1 MENDFRRVTL
11 LITVTGQ
18 LLSTREASA
27 EEALAPTARSHQST
41 SNEDYAAL
49 AAYTRL
55 LLRRH
60 GSGLNSGL
68 FWMLARHVALLQL
81 EPQRLEL

>member
-55 LLRRH
+55 LRRH